1 MQNRQEP
8 LFWLVFEKSYPFGI
22 ARLFGRRRVIFAY
35 KFEGELAACGRR
47 IILLY
52 LPPMIL
58 TAIAIIF
65 VLGYIAIALEHPL
78 KVNKSASALFLGT
91 VMWLV
96 WFKVSGDAH
105 QASEQLFES
114 FGSLAQILFFL
125 MGAMTIVAIIDANDG
140 FSVITSRIKTSNAKV
155 LLWIIAW
162 LSFFLSAVLDNL
174 TTTIVMMTLA
184 RKLISDSKSRLYMAG
199 VIIIAANAGGAWSP
213 IGDVTTTMLWIGGQ
227 ITALGI
233 VKDLFLPSVACLLLP
248 VIVFT
253 LFINGDVS
261 HASPQPSKDAPSSFE
276 RAALFIAGIGGLLM
290 VPVIKTVFHVP
301 PFIAML
307 FVLGILWTVVELL
320 GRRHD
325 SIPNRLD
332 IHHVIK
338 DVDTPSVLFFAGILL
353 AVGVL
358 EATGQLEALAK
369 ILENAL
375 GDVRIITII
384 IGFLSAIVDNVPL
397 VAATMGMYN
406 LSSFPQDHLMWEFI
420 AYCAGTGGSMLVIG
434 SAAGVAAMGID
445 RNLSFGWYLKRVA
458 PLALLGY
465 LAGAGVYLL
474 MNMNG
479 NWSMVGG

>member
-1 MQNRQEP
+1 
-8 LFWLVFEKSYPFGI
+8 
-22 ARLFGRRRVIFAY
+22 
-35 KFEGELAACGRR
+35 
-47 IILLY
+47 
-52 LPPMIL
+52 MIL

-65 VLGYIAIALEHPL
+65 VLGYLAIALEHPL

-91 VMWLV
+91 VLWLI
-96 WFKVSGDAH
+96 WFKFSGDAH
-105 QASEQLFES
+105 RTDEQLFEC
-114 FGSLAQILFFL
+114 FGNLAQILFFL

-140 FSVITSRIKTSNAKV
+140 FSVITSHIKTSNVKV

-162 LSFFLSAVLDNL
+162 ISFFLSAVLDNL
-174 TTTIVMMTLA
+174 TTTIVMMTLT
-184 RKLISDSKSRLYMAG
+184 RKLIVDSKSRLYMAG
-199 VIIIAANAGGAWSP
+199 VIVIAANAGGAWSP

-227 ITALGI
+227 ISAGGI
-233 VKDLFLPSVACLLLP
+233 VKALFLPSVMCLLLP
-248 VIVFT
+248 VIAFT
-253 LFINGDVS
+253 FFISGDIS
-261 HASPQPSKDAPSSFE
+261 HSSSKSSENVPSSFE
-276 RAALFIAGIGGLLM
+276 RNALFIAGIGGLLM
-290 VPVIKTVFHVP
+290 VPVIKTVFHVKP
-301 PFIAML
+301 YIAML
-307 FVLGILWTVVELL
+307 FILGVLWTVVELL
-320 GRRHD
+320 GRRHRD
-325 SIPNRLD
+325 GVPNRLN

-375 GDVRIITII
+375 GDVRIITVI
-384 IGFLSAIVDNVPL
+384 IGFLSAVVDNVPL
-397 VAATMGMYN
+397 VAATMGMYDLN
-406 LSSFPQDHLMWEFI
+406 TFPHDHLMWEFI

-474 MNMNG
+474 MHMNG
-479 NWSMVGG
+479 NWSIANGIG

>member
-1 MQNRQEP
+1 
-8 LFWLVFEKSYPFGI
+8 
-22 ARLFGRRRVIFAY
+22 
-35 KFEGELAACGRR
+35 
-47 IILLY
+47 
-52 LPPMIL
+52 MIL

-65 VLGYIAIALEHPL
+65 ILGYLAIALEHPL

-91 VMWLV
+91 VLWLV

-105 QASEQLFES
+105 QAGEQLFES
-114 FGSLAQILFFL
+114 FGGLAQILFFL

-140 FSVITSRIKTSNAKV
+140 FSVITSRIKTSNVKV

-174 TTTIVMMTLA
+174 TTTIVMMTLT

-199 VIIIAANAGGAWSP
+199 VIVIAANAGGAWSP

-227 ITALGI
+227 ISALGI
-233 VKDLFLPSVACLLLP
+233 VKALFLPSVMCLLLP
-248 VIVFT
+248 VIAFT
-253 LFINGDVS
+253 FLISGEVNHSNLQSSG
-261 HASPQPSKDAPSSFE
+261 DAPSSFE
-276 RAALFIAGIGGLLM
+276 KSALFIAGIGGLLM
-290 VPVIKTVFHVP
+290 VPVIKTLFHVP

-320 GRRHD
+320 ARRHD
-325 SIPNRLD
+325 NIPNRLN

-369 ILENAL
+369 ILENIL

-384 IGFLSAIVDNVPL
+384 IGFLSAVVDNVPL
-397 VAATMGMYN
+397 VAATMGMYD
-406 LSSFPQDHLMWEFI
+406 LSSFPHDHLMWEFI

-465 LAGAGVYLL
+465 LAGAGIYLL

>member
-1 MQNRQEP
+1 
-8 LFWLVFEKSYPFGI
+8 
-22 ARLFGRRRVIFAY
+22 
-35 KFEGELAACGRR
+35 
-47 IILLY
+47 
-52 LPPMIL
+52 MIL

-65 VLGYIAIALEHPL
+65 ILGYLAIALEHPL

-91 VMWLV
+91 VLWLV
-96 WFKVSGDAH
+96 WFKGSGNVH
-105 QASEQLFES
+105 QVSEQLFES
-114 FGSLAQILFFL
+114 FGGLAQILFFL

-140 FSVITSRIKTSNAKV
+140 FSVITSRIKTSNVKV

-174 TTTIVMMTLA
+174 TTTIVMMTLT
-184 RKLISDSKSRLYMAG
+184 RKLISDTKSRLYMAG
-199 VIIIAANAGGAWSP
+199 VIVIAANAGGAWSP

-227 ITALGI
+227 ISALGI
-233 VKDLFLPSVACLLLP
+233 VKSLILPSIVCLLLP

-253 LFINGDVS
+253 FFISGEIS
-261 HASPQPSKDAPSSFE
+261 HSSSQSSKDAPSSFE
-276 RAALFIAGIGGLLM
+276 KSTLFIAGIGGLLM

-301 PFIAML
+301 PYIAML
-307 FVLGILWTVVELL
+307 FILGVLWTVVELL
-320 GRRHD
+320 ARRHE
-325 SIPNRLD
+325 SIPNRLN

-369 ILENAL
+369 ILENIL

-384 IGFLSAIVDNVPL
+384 IGFLSAVVDNVPL
-397 VAATMGMYN
+397 VAATMGMYD
-406 LSSFPQDHLMWEFI
+406 LKSFPHDHLMWEFI

-445 RNLSFGWYLKRVA
+445 RNLSFGWYLKRIA

-465 LAGAGVYLL
+465 LAGAGIYLL
-474 MNMNG
+474 MNMKG

>member
-1 MQNRQEP
+1 
-8 LFWLVFEKSYPFGI
+8 
-22 ARLFGRRRVIFAY
+22 
-35 KFEGELAACGRR
+35 
-47 IILLY
+47 
-52 LPPMIL
+52 MIL
-58 TAIAIIF
+58 TAIAVIF
-65 VLGYIAIALEHPL
+65 ILGYLAIALEHPL

-91 VMWLV
+91 VLWLV
-96 WFKVSGDAH
+96 WFKVSGDVH
-105 QASEQLFES
+105 QAGDQLFES
-114 FGSLAQILFFL
+114 FGGLAQILFFL

-140 FSVITSRIKTSNAKV
+140 FSVITSRIKTSNVKV

-162 LSFFLSAVLDNL
+162 ISFFLSAVLDNL
-174 TTTIVMMTLA
+174 TTTIVMMTLT
-184 RKLISDSKSRLYMAG
+184 RKLINDSKSRLYMAG
-199 VIIIAANAGGAWSP
+199 VIVIAANAGGAWSP

-227 ITALGI
+227 ISALGI
-233 VKDLFLPSVACLLLP
+233 VKALFLPSVVCLLLP

-253 LFINGDVS
+253 FFISGEVIHSNS
-261 HASPQPSKDAPSSFE
+261 KASGDAPSSFE
-276 RAALFIAGIGGLLM
+276 KGALFIAGIGGLLM
-290 VPVIKTVFHVP
+290 VPIIKTVFHVP

-320 GRRHD
+320 ARRH
-325 SIPNRLD
+325 SNIPNRLN

-358 EATGQLEALAK
+358 EATGQLESLAK

-384 IGFLSAIVDNVPL
+384 IGFLSAVVDNVPL
-397 VAATMGMYN
+397 VAATMGMYS
-406 LSSFPQDHLMWEFI
+406 LTSFPHDHLMWEFI

-465 LAGAGVYLL
+465 LAGAGIYLL
-474 MNMNG
+474 MNMKG
-479 NWSMVGG
+479 NWLMVGG

>member
-1 MQNRQEP
+1 
-8 LFWLVFEKSYPFGI
+8 
-22 ARLFGRRRVIFAY
+22 
-35 KFEGELAACGRR
+35 
-47 IILLY
+47 
-52 LPPMIL
+52 MIY

-65 VLGYIAIALEHPL
+65 VLGYLAIALEHPL

-91 VMWLV
+91 VLWLL
-96 WFKVSGDAH
+96 WFKFSGDVH
-105 QASEQLFES
+105 QTDDQLFDS
-114 FGSLAQILFFL
+114 FGNLAQILFFL
-125 MGAMTIVAIIDANDG
+125 LGAMTIVAIIDANDG
-140 FSVITSRIKTSNAKV
+140 FSVITSRIKTSNVKV

-174 TTTIVMMTLA
+174 TTTIVMMTLT

-199 VIIIAANAGGAWSP
+199 VIVIAANAGGAWSP
-213 IGDVTTTMLWIGGQ
+213 IGDVTTTMLWIGKQ
-227 ITALGI
+227 ISAGGI
-233 VKDLFLPSVACLLLP
+233 VKALFLPSVMCLLLP
-248 VIVFT
+248 LIVFT
-253 LFINGDVS
+253 FFISGEIS
-261 HASPQPSKDAPSSFE
+261 HSNSESSENTPSSFE
-276 RAALFIAGIGGLLM
+276 RNALFIAGIGGLLM
-290 VPVIKTVFHVP
+290 VPVIKTVFHVRP
-301 PFIAML
+301 YIAML
-307 FVLGILWTVVELL
+307 FILGVLWTVVELL
-320 GRRHD
+320 ARRHK
-325 SIPNRLD
+325 SVPNRLN

-358 EATGQLEALAK
+358 EATGQLEHLAK

-375 GDVRIITII
+375 GDVRIITIM

-397 VAATMGMYN
+397 VAATMGMYD
-406 LSSFPQDHLMWEFI
+406 LTSFPEDHLMWEFI

-445 RNLSFGWYLKRVA
+445 RNLSFGWYLKRIA

-465 LAGAGVYLL
+465 LAGAGIYLL